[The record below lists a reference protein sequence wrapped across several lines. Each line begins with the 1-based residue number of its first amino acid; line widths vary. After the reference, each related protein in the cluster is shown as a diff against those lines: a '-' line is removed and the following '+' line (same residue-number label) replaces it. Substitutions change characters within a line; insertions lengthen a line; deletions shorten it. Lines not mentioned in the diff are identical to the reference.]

1 MKKDLKDLAITTN
14 TWTKEG
20 KERSDELHEARAEGT
35 PTNAVEA
42 VCVGIL
48 SKPYPIFEEDHSKY
62 RGSVHAKRLVGG
74 VTNIPSGTL
83 VSGTC
88 P

>member
-20 KERSDELHEARAEGT
+20 KERSNELHLARKEDV
-35 PTNAVEA
+35 PTNDVEA
-42 VCVGIL
+42 ACVGIL
-48 SKPYPIFEEDHSKY
+48 SKPYPVFEEDHSKY
-62 RGSVHAKRLVGG
+62 RGSVHAKRLIDG
-74 VTNIPSGTL
+74 VSYKPSGTL